1 MRLLRSA
8 SPAVRSKGIR
18 RFAGAKL
25 SVGAVPTLVA
35 RTLGVLVLSGSVAG
49 TVWAQNGAS
58 GALTLTQAWQAAMQ
72 NDPTYKAAISERE
85 AGQTN
90 RAQGLAGLLPQVSA
104 SYGRTRVRGE
114 LETQNARGN
123 DVTEDLRYMSGV
135 KEIRATQPVFNWTR
149 IAEYRQGQ
157 ARADYSLAVFDTK
170 AKDTSVR
177 LLNRYFQTLLS
188 FEQLKLSQ
196 SKLQANE
203 KQVVAA
209 QRRFDGGEGTVTDVY
224 EAKSRRDLSRA
235 DVIQA
240 EDALVVARRELQEM
254 LGSSPVELTTLSADF
269 KPRPL
274 QPATQAEWLAM
285 AMAANGEVRAGQEG
299 VRITSQEIDR
309 AFGGH
314 LPSVDVVASRRDV
327 SNETIS
333 TRNQDSNTTSVGIQV
348 NLPVFSGGLTSAQVS
363 QARHNRDRASE
374 ELAATRER
382 IAVEVTRQYQAV
394 VSGAQR
400 IGALEVAVAS
410 NKAALQAVEKSFEAG
425 TRSIIDILDSQDRF
439 YRSQLD
445 LAQAR
450 LQYVLARL
458 TLSGV
463 ANTLDASTIDAA
475 SLAFF
480 GPETVRL
487 DDMNAPAVLAARR

>member
-1 MRLLRSA
+1 MRLLRSE
-8 SPAVRSKGIR
+8 SPVHFMGVRR
-18 RFAGAKL
+18 VMGAMRPAC
-25 SVGAVPTLVA
+25 AVPARVV
-35 RTLGVLVLSGSVAG
+35 RTLGVLVLFGSVAG

-104 SYGRTRVRGE
+104 SYGRTRVRGD
-114 LETQNARGN
+114 LETQDFRGN

-299 VRITSQEIDR
+299 VRISSQEIDR

-333 TRNQDSNTTSVGIQV
+333 TRNQDSDTTSVGIQV

-439 YRSQLD
+439 YRSLLD

-463 ANTLDASTIDAA
+463 ANTLDAGTIDAA
-475 SLAFF
+475 SMAFF

-487 DDMNAPAVLAARR
+487 DDMNTPAVLASRR

>member
-1 MRLLRSA
+1 MRA
-8 SPAVRSKGIR
+8 A
-18 RFAGAKL
+18 A
-25 SVGAVPTLVA
+25 TLV
-35 RTLGVLVLSGSVAG
+35 RTVGLLVLSGSVAG
-49 TVWAQNGAS
+49 AAWAQTAPS
-58 GALTLTQAWQAAMQ
+58 GALTLSQAWQAALQ

-90 RAQGLAGLLPQVSA
+90 RAQGLAGLLPQVNA
-104 SYGRTRVRGE
+104 SYGRTRIRGD
-114 LETQNARGN
+114 LETQDIRGN
-123 DVTEDLRYMSGV
+123 DVSEDLRYMSGV

-196 SKLQANE
+196 SKLDANE

-285 AMAANGEVRAGQEG
+285 AMAANGEVRAGAEG

-314 LPSVDVVASRRDV
+314 LPTVDLVASRRDV

-333 TRNQDSNTTSVGIQV
+333 TRNQDSDTTSVGIQV
-348 NLPVFSGGLTSAQVS
+348 NLPVFSGGLTSAQVT

-410 NKAALQAVEKSFEAG
+410 NKAALLAVEKSFEAG

-450 LQYVLARL
+450 LEYVLARL

-475 SLAFF
+475 SMAFF

-487 DDMNAPAVLAARR
+487 DDINSPAVLSARR

>member
-1 MRLLRSA
+1 MRAA
-8 SPAVRSKGIR
+8 S
-18 RFAGAKL
+18 
-25 SVGAVPTLVA
+25 TLV
-35 RTLGVLVLSGSVAG
+35 RTVGLLVLSGSVTGAA
-49 TVWAQNGAS
+49 WAQSAPS
-58 GALTLTQAWQAAMQ
+58 GTLTLTQAWQAAIQ

-90 RAQGLAGLLPQVSA
+90 RAQGLAGLLPQVSG
-104 SYGRTRVRGE
+104 SWSRSRIRGD
-114 LETQNARGN
+114 LETQDARGN
-123 DVTEDLRYMSGV
+123 DVTEDLRYMSGS
-135 KEIRATQPVFNWTR
+135 KELRATQSVFNWTR

-188 FEQLKLSQ
+188 FEQLKLTQ
-196 SKLQANE
+196 SKQSANE

-209 QRRFDGGEGTVTDVY
+209 QRRFDGGEGTITDVY

-240 EDALVVARRELQEM
+240 EDALIVARRELQEM
-254 LGSSPVELTTLSADF
+254 LGSVPTELTTLSADF

-285 AMAANGEVRAGQEG
+285 AMAANGEVRAGEQG
-299 VRITSQEIDR
+299 VRITGQEIDR

-314 LPSVDVVASRRDV
+314 LPSVDLVASRRDV
-327 SNETIS
+327 SNESIS
-333 TRNQDSNTTSVGIQV
+333 TRNQDSDTTSIGIQV

-394 VSGAQR
+394 ISGAQR
-400 IGALEVAVAS
+400 IAALEVAVAS
-410 NKAALQAVEKSFEAG
+410 NKSALQAVEKSFEAG

-445 LAQAR
+445 LARAR
-450 LQYVLARL
+450 LEYVLARL

-463 ANTLDASTIDAA
+463 ANTLDAGTIDAA
-475 SLAFF
+475 SMAFF
-480 GPETVRL
+480 GPQTVRL
-487 DDMNAPAVLAARR
+487 DDVNAPPVVAARR